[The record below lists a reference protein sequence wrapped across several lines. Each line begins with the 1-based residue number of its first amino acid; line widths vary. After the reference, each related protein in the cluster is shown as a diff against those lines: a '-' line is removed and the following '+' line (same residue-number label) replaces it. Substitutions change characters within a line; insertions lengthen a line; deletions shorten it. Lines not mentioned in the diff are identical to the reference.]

1 MGALVLVRDEHD
13 FSSLDI
19 RVNGAPVTAV
29 DSLSLSDDVEV
40 TVIRGTGG
48 RPVGIARGS
57 YSARGSVTLSKAR
70 EAEFLMDCGIEDS
83 VLGCPPMT
91 WNVGTSTPGAGGTE
105 HVLSGVVFN
114 GRRESHSQRSGAL
127 LVTYDLIIES
137 ITTDGFRGL

>member
-1 MGALVLVRDEHD
+1 MATLTLVRDEHD

-19 RVNGAPVTAV
+19 RANGRPVSAV

-48 RPVGIARGS
+48 RPVGVVKGS
-57 YSARGSVTLSKAR
+57 YSARGSVTLAKSR
-70 EAEFLMDCGIEDS
+70 EAEFLLDCGITDS
-83 VLGCPPMT
+83 VFGTPPMT
-91 WNVGTSTPGAGGTE
+91 WTVSASTPGAGGTE
-105 HVLSGVVFN
+105 HVLTGVVFN

-127 LVTYDLIIES
+127 LVTYDLIIEA